1 MENFILS
8 HCSNLR
14 VSTFVS
20 ESPGELVSTTTKHS
34 ADFFCRREL
43 NSGFY
48 LNMRCFRSQAG
59 TSELVREVNLTL
71 DPSTGASVTVLLR
84 SSWGPRPAQGSFSSD
99 LFSTLLGLLL
109 IPDNG
114 HLFKELCGQN
124 LRRLYDFKFLFTQSM
139 DTFLLTT
146 CHSKQRFHPRA
157 LLYYPYILKI
167 YCLVFKNLMSRQN
180 SDRV

>member
-1 MENFILS
+1 M
-8 HCSNLR
+8 CC
-14 VSTFVS
+14 
-20 ESPGELVSTTTKHS
+20 
-34 ADFFCRREL
+34 FC
-43 NSGFY
+43 
-48 LNMRCFRSQAG
+48 SQAG
-59 TSELVREVNLTL
+59 TSGLVREVNVTL
-71 DPSTGASVTVLLR
+71 DPSTGAFANVLLR

-99 LFSTLLGLLL
+99 LFSMLLGLLL

-114 HLFKELCGQN
+114 HLFKELLCGQN
-124 LRRLYDFKFLFTQSM
+124 LRRLYDFNFLFTQSM

-167 YCLVFKNLMSRQN
+167 YCLVFKNLISRKN